1 MSKYLIRPE
10 AILVYDHQT
19 KASMP
24 FLLRRHAYRMLG
36 ASCDRYDA
44 HADLQQVTAKIHPN
58 DAGNFTAAFHEAVQG
73 FCIVMLKA
81 ALISMAMNGAYTYL
95 YSDAHLRKPCCALL
109 TYADTRHYM
118 DCALLYSIV
127 EVIQDV
133 TKIVLCQQEEERQEA
148 MTAKLNAVLK
158 AELKHKDEM
167 HRLLRTISHEI
178 RNPLHGIL
186 GNTQALLDLL
196 LPLQQHATEAVNA
209 SSGAC
214 HASTS
219 NSNSSGV
226 NAREVYTDDA
236 PHSASTPLADAD
248 GLWVV
253 KRRSISA
260 LRFLSK
266 ASRYCTSGSD
276 RQLLGRPQSLLQAGS
291 RSSNSSAHTMPQR
304 ASVSAASG
312 TGVGRAS
319 STSSSEAAPAGCS
332 ALKTATSMVSE
343 IHECALHQASVI
355 NVSAQIA
362 FVSSLRFVLAGML
375 ELQDLLDLEILKG
388 TRATPELS
396 LIDIDAAVQSVVKM
410 FKISIQNK

>member
-1 MSKYLIRPE
+1 MY
-10 AILVYDHQT
+10 
-19 KASMP
+19 
-24 FLLRRHAYRMLG
+24 F
-36 ASCDRYDA
+36 
-44 HADLQQVTAKIHPN
+44 
-58 DAGNFTAAFHEAVQG
+58 
-73 FCIVMLKA
+73 
-81 ALISMAMNGAYTYL
+81 
-95 YSDAHLRKPCCALL
+95 
-109 TYADTRHYM
+109 
-118 DCALLYSIV
+118 ALLYSVV

-133 TKIVLCQQEEERQEA
+133 TKIVFYQQEEERQEA

-158 AELKHKDEM
+158 AVRLSALIPSHCPACTSAKNFLCAGHSTQQELKHKDEM

-196 LPLQQHATEAVNA
+196 LPVQQHAMQAVNA

-214 HASTS
+214 NASIS

-226 NAREVYTDDA
+226 NAGDVYTDGA

-248 GLWVV
+248 GLRVV

-291 RSSNSSAHTMPQR
+291 YSSNSSAHTMPQS
-304 ASVSAASG
+304 AFVSAASG

-343 IHECALHQASVI
+343 IHECALHQASII

-362 FVSSLRFVLAGML
+362 FGLCRLYKQNRCSLL
-375 ELQDLLDLEILKG
+375 
-388 TRATPELS
+388 
-396 LIDIDAAVQSVVKM
+396 
-410 FKISIQNK
+410 